1 MNCLFLCFFSFLII
15 IKRYSAPTPIKSTE
29 NGDTAKKAVPKINI
43 LPLVVKRM
51 IRRLEYHQRQLLQLG
66 RVVHYMIGEKGDGE
80 DIVQEE
86 GSLIAHHIIL

>member
-1 MNCLFLCFFSFLII
+1 M
-15 IKRYSAPTPIKSTE
+15 
-29 NGDTAKKAVPKINI
+29 PKINI